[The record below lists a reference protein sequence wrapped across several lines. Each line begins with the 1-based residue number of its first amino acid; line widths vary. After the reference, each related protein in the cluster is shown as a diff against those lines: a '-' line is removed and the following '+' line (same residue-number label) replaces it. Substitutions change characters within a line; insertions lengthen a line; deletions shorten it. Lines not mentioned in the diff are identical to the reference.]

1 MNEKLAQ
8 NYNQLS
14 EDHSLMESEIA
25 NLQFNF
31 KECNQSI
38 ETLTNRLQSNYEDLT
53 RFINKGIKGGGTS
66 NSNATINQD
75 IEEEMHRMKNDL
87 KNVMN
92 NVKDMKRLLKEGNG
106 ATMTSSKTPS
116 NEYMQS
122 GYNNSIQHLRGND
135 SQAGNV
141 YRGGV
146 NTHYEEGAEKGESAE
161 HNQKIQ
167 KLISNENVE

>member
-1 MNEKLAQ
+1 MNQKLAQ

-66 NSNATINQD
+66 SSNATINQD

-116 NEYMQS
+116 NE
-122 GYNNSIQHLRGND
+122 
-135 SQAGNV
+135 
-141 YRGGV
+141 
-146 NTHYEEGAEKGESAE
+146 
-161 HNQKIQ
+161 
-167 KLISNENVE
+167 